1 MQNQIEGTILHIS
14 PTERVGEKLT
24 KRFFVVLTD
33 EQYPQE
39 LKIEA
44 LNKSCDVLD
53 FQKIDDKV
61 KVTYNARGRSWTSPK
76 TGQKE
81 WFTSLSLW
89 KIESLQGNTAT
100 AAKKEDEKPEQIEM
114 NLPF

>member
-1 MQNQIEGTILHIS
+1 MSNTIEGTITYIS
-14 PTERVGEKLT
+14 QSEQVSEKMT

-39 LKIEA
+39 VKIEA
-44 LNKSCDVLD
+44 INKSCDVLD

-61 KVTYNARGRSWTSPK
+61 KVTYNVRGRSWTS
-76 TGQKE
+76 KE
-81 WFTSLSLW
+81 GKKDWFNTLSLW

-114 NLPF
+114 DLPF